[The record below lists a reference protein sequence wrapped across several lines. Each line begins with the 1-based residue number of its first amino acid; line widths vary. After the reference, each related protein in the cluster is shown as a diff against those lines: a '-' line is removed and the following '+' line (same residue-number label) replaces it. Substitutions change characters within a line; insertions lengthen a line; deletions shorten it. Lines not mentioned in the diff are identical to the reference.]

1 MSHPPPMKSKYASGP
16 SDYELKAQRK
26 LESNEKAR
34 LRMARC
40 VPAPLTLHLHL
51 PDCRSPR
58 RKRAEL
64 KSRPIE
70 EQLEAAERAR
80 VHQATYR
87 EKHRNDLR
95 VWEAQRRIA
104 YVLTSLR
111 LPALYLS
118 HLHTF
123 LSAFIRLGLAQLRMP
138 HMYAK
143 NRERKRLRRAKQAAK
158 EAYHEARSSQHAHGD
173 GDNDARDV

>member
-34 LRMARC
+34 LRMAR
-40 VPAPLTLHLHL
+40 
-51 PDCRSPR
+51 
-58 RKRAEL
+58 KRAEL

-70 EQLEAAERAR
+70 EQLQAAERAR

-104 YVLTSLR
+104 LYKARFGPAAYAAYVR
-111 LPALYLS
+111 
-118 HLHTF
+118 
-123 LSAFIRLGLAQLRMP
+123 
-138 HMYAK
+138 K

-158 EAYHEARSSQHAHGD
+158 EAYHEAHCSQHADGD
-173 GDNDARDV
+173 GDGDACHA

>member
-104 YVLTSLR
+104 LYKARFGPAAYAAYVR
-111 LPALYLS
+111 
-118 HLHTF
+118 
-123 LSAFIRLGLAQLRMP
+123 
-138 HMYAK
+138 K